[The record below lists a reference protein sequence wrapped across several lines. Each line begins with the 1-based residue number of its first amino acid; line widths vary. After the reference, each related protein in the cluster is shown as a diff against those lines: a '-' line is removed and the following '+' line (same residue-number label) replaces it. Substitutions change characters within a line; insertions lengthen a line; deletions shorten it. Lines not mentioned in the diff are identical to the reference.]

1 MNYEKYRSY
10 TFSAYL
16 NVLYKFTI
24 RKIYKCICRLREK
37 NDELALEHTEFEAGG
52 KISLEP
58 EI

>member
-1 MNYEKYRSY
+1 MGELVER
-10 TFSAYL
+10 
-16 NVLYKFTI
+16 
-24 RKIYKCICRLREK
+24 K